1 MTFLKSV
8 GAILAGILVN
18 VILAL
23 GTDQLFHVLGVYPPW
38 GVAMNEPGDNLLAL
52 AYRCV
57 YGVAGAYVTA
67 WLAPSAPIR
76 HALILGAIGLVV
88 SLIGVM
94 ASMQMNMGPVWYPA
108 MVAAAALPCSFLGG
122 YLFSLKK
129 S

>member
-1 MTFLKSV
+1 M
-8 GAILAGILVN
+8 
-18 VILAL
+18 AL
-23 GTDQLFHVLGVYPPW
+23 PALMSPP
-38 GVAMNEPGDNLLAL
+38 GL
-52 AYRCV
+52 RHQH
-57 YGVAGAYVTA
+57 
-67 WLAPSAPIR
+67 R